1 MKAILVAIAIA
12 LGAYGA
18 IGMEAAQQSHSTVQK
33 SLDRMSAV
41 EAALKSEEATAQAV
55 APPFLAHFAQFQ
67 RTGGTMLF
75 IQTPPS
81 GGGHERSRSSH

>member
-12 LGAYGA
+12 ACAYGA

-41 EAALKSEEATAQAV
+41 EAALK
-55 APPFLAHFAQFQ
+55 
-67 RTGGTMLF
+67 
-75 IQTPPS
+75 
-81 GGGHERSRSSH
+81 

>member
-1 MKAILVAIAIA
+1 MSATFNVRKHRGSRLHQPPKRGYVPVGIWLRFFFTESVMKAILVAIAIA

-41 EAALKSEEATAQAV
+41 EATLK
-55 APPFLAHFAQFQ
+55 
-67 RTGGTMLF
+67 
-75 IQTPPS
+75 
-81 GGGHERSRSSH
+81 